1 MSRASG
7 AVGAIVLTG
16 GRGSR
21 LGGLDKARLT
31 VSGRPMVETVL
42 RAARAIAGPII
53 TVGPGGD
60 TREDPPHSGPVAG
73 IAAGLATVPEEVDLV
88 VVVACDLPGLDAD
101 TLRSLVGALRDARD
115 RGAAAALGV
124 DPTGHDQFLLAAWDR
139 RALAA
144 RLNRLAAGGGVAGL
158 PVRALYDA
166 VELRRVPVG
175 DHALDVDTWSDLAG
189 RGPVALEHV
198 GAVLRDGLP
207 DAPATF
213 RAPLEA
219 VGGVLAEPIV
229 AADPMPGSGS
239 RPWTVTPWPGRGRG
253 DSPASPGGPAM
264 VRPRPSHPAPRR
276 PSRPAHSP
284 HAAQTGCCGTN

>member
-1 MSRASG
+1 MSRGSG

-21 LGGLDKARLT
+21 LGGVDKARLT

-144 RLNRLAAGGGVAGL
+144 RLNQIG
-158 PVRALYDA
+158 RASCR
-166 VELRRVPVG
+166 ERV
-175 DHALDVDTWSDLAG
+175 
-189 RGPVALEHV
+189 
-198 GAVLRDGLP
+198 
-207 DAPATF
+207 
-213 RAPLEA
+213 
-219 VGGVLAEPIV
+219 
-229 AADPMPGSGS
+229 
-239 RPWTVTPWPGRGRG
+239 
-253 DSPASPGGPAM
+253 
-264 VRPRPSHPAPRR
+264 
-276 PSRPAHSP
+276 
-284 HAAQTGCCGTN
+284 